1 MSAAIIWRAARTA
14 LQNYLRNFWLTLA
27 TVFMLVLALLV
38 MNVLIT
44 LHFLS
49 NEAVGFLQN
58 HVAVSIYLKPE
69 TSPDQA
75 TNFKATIKNLPY
87 VTEVNL
93 LTKDEALERFK
104 KLHRDNPVLLESLQE
119 LDSNPLGDSLEVKT
133 KTIGDYT
140 PLLAFVQQAE
150 WQKIVADKDFRNY
163 QDLVER
169 LQNFTERFRTVGL
182 FVLGFFLLI
191 SMLVIINT
199 VRIALYARREE
210 IGIMKLVGA
219 SNLFIRIPFLLE
231 TIFQV
236 VTAMIVQTILLA
248 TIFHLAKPTWIQ
260 IFGGQLTDPGS
271 YFWSQGLLFLGSE
284 FLLLLLLTIVSSFW
298 ATHRYLQA

>member
-1 MSAAIIWRAARTA
+1 MSGAIIWRAVRTA

-49 NEAVGFLQN
+49 NKAVGFLQN
-58 HVAVSIYLKPE
+58 HVAVSVYLKPE
-69 TSPDQA
+69 TPPDQV
-75 TNFKATIKNLPY
+75 TNFKATVKNLPY
-87 VTEVNL
+87 VTEVVL

-104 KLHRDNPVLLESLQE
+104 KIHQDNPVLLESLQE

-150 WQKIVADKDFRNY
+150 WQRIVADKDFRNY

-169 LQNFTERFRTVGL
+169 LQHFTERFRTVGL

-191 SMLVIINT
+191 SMLVIVNT

-231 TIFQV
+231 TVFQV
-236 VTAMIVQTILLA
+236 VSAMVVQTIILA
-248 TIFHLAKPTWIQ
+248 AVFHLAKPTWLQ
-260 IFGGQLTDPGS
+260 LFGGQLADPGS
-271 YFWSQGLLFLGSE
+271 YFWSQGLLFLGGE
-284 FLLLLLLTIVSSFW
+284 FILLLLMTVVSSFW
-298 ATHRYLQA
+298 APHRYLQT